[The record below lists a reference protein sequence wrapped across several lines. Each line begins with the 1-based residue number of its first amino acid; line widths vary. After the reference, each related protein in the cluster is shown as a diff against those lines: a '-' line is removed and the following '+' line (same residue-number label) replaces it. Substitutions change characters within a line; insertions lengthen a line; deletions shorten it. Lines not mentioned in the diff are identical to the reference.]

1 MEEISGLK
9 IEMSDV
15 QPWVKRIAVEIPAE
29 KVEEEKSAI
38 LAEFTKTAQIPG
50 YRKGHAPRKI
60 IERMHASAIKAETG
74 QRVIEKAYKEAIE
87 SSKLSIV
94 GEPMFEDVRTEEGQ
108 PFSFAVTVELLPQ
121 VEAPDVSSIAL
132 SKKIKKVTDD
142 DVNTVIDRYREQN
155 SRMEPVDGRGVQ
167 EGDYAVIDYS
177 AERDGAPVGH
187 FHGVNRQVFVTQK
200 SMMEGFY
207 NGILGMKK
215 GESKEYEAALPKDF
229 PDPELAGANV
239 NFKVAVNEIK
249 HKILPAADDQFAKEV
264 SEFDTIA
271 ELKADMRAMI
281 EKRNHST
288 AEHALREELLT
299 KLVEDNPFDIPPRL
313 MDRSAKSMLKNAE
326 ANMTS
331 QGFSKEEIEATH
343 DERRESKL
351 KQAER
356 AIREEVILDSI
367 GRADEVKIGDEDM
380 RKELEKIAR
389 GLNQTVEET
398 KRQIANSDGMNGL
411 LNHAYMEKVYAL
423 IMAKV
428 KINEEW
434 VD

>member
-1 MEEISGLK
+1 MEEMSGLK

-60 IERMHASAIKAETG
+60 IERMYASAIKGETG
-74 QRVIEKAYKEAIE
+74 QRVVEKAYKEAVE
-87 SSKLSIV
+87 SSKLSII
-94 GEPMFEDVRTEEGQ
+94 GDPMFEDVRTEDGK

-121 VEAPDVSSIAL
+121 VEARDVSSITIA
-132 SKKIKKVTDD
+132 KKIKKVADD
-142 DVNTVIDRYREQN
+142 DVNNVIDRYREQN
-155 SRMEPVDGRGVQ
+155 SRMEPVDGRGAQ
-167 EGDYAVIDYS
+167 EGDYAIIDYS
-177 AERDGAPVGH
+177 AERNGAPVGH

-229 PDPELAGANV
+229 PDPELAGV
-239 NFKVAVNEIK
+239 KVMFKVAVNEIK
-249 HKILPAADDQFAKEV
+249 HKTLPEADDQFAKEV

-271 ELKADMRAMI
+271 ELKGDMRAMI
-281 EKRNHST
+281 EKRNQTT
-288 AEHALREELLT
+288 AENALREELLT
-299 KLVEDNPFDIPPRL
+299 KLIEDNPFEIPPRL
-313 MDRSAKSMLKNAE
+313 LDRSAKSMLKNAE
-326 ANMTS
+326 RNMEN
-331 QGFSKEEIEATH
+331 QGFSKEDIEATH
-343 DERRESKL
+343 GERRESKL

-356 AIREEVILDSI
+356 AIREEVILDSV
-367 GRADEVKIGDEDM
+367 GRAAEVRIGDEDM
-380 RKELEKIAR
+380 QKELEKIAR

-398 KRQIANSDGMNGL
+398 KRQISNSDGMNGL